1 MVFSA
6 YLDPSQFIDGD
17 QILVLNFGGLSEGWQ
32 MRVANTITIILF
44 SLMFIGCDNNNDNNN
59 KDVALTPASDCLWI
73 GPYIKENESLNF
85 GYLDTGAAYWIAI
98 YNLPEDGSHI
108 TLENQFP
115 YSRYMSFTS
124 YRVVGGVVDE
134 LTDREIIPNNGATN
148 PYVEGNP
155 RKDPSRGYLYKVSLG
170 DPPDDTGSN
179 SNNILYDGAAKAG
192 DPAVIIYRNYVPNT
206 GTDAAGDVGLPRV
219 TLNMADGTVLQGQ
232 DACDILH
239 INYTPPASLYP
250 ADDYANL
257 RGSSDPSL
265 NPPVFRA
272 SYTRDFQ
279 FQCNFGGDCTNN
291 PPRDNSGFPNA
302 DAAYMYA
309 FLSRQYGEVLVLR
322 GRIPRTPATLDGRD
336 TVFKEA
342 QLRYWSMCQYE
353 YYSQKVEACLF
364 DEQVKVNDD
373 GFFTIV
379 TSRSED
385 RPDNAQDDCGV
396 GFIPWSA
403 NGDGFGIVEG
413 RESYADDG
421 YLLVRNMLPA
431 PDFMQ
436 AIQNTSVSGDEAA
449 VLGEYLP
456 KGRYFSKAEFESLG
470 CNPWLVLPYD
480 GME

>member
-1 MVFSA
+1 MRFANAIPVLLA
-6 YLDPSQFIDGD
+6 LL
-17 QILVLNFGGLSEGWQ
+17 IL
-32 MRVANTITIILF
+32 
-44 SLMFIGCDNNNDNNN
+44 IGCDNDNDN
-59 KDVALTPASDCLWI
+59 KKADVALAPASDCLWI

-85 GYLDTGAAYWIAI
+85 AYLDTGAAYWIAI
-98 YNLPEDGSHI
+98 YNLPEEGSHI

-124 YRVVGGVVDE
+124 YRIIGGVVDT
-134 LTDREIIPNNGATN
+134 LTDREITPNNGATN
-148 PYVEGNP
+148 PYVDGNP
-155 RKDPSRGYLYKVSLG
+155 RSDPSRGYITTISLG

-179 SNNILYDGAAKAG
+179 SSNIFYDGTEKAG
-192 DPAVIIYRNYVPNT
+192 DPAVIIYRNYVSNT
-206 GTDAAGDVGLPRV
+206 GTDVGGDVGLPRV
-219 TLNMADGTVLQGQ
+219 TLHRADGSIVQGQ
-232 DACDILH
+232 EACDILH
-239 INYTPPASLYP
+239 IEYIPPASLYP
-250 ADDYANL
+250 ADYYGEL
-257 RGSSDPSL
+257 RGSADPSL
-265 NPPVFRA
+265 DPPVFRA
-272 SYTRDFQ
+272 SYTRSFQ
-279 FQCNFGGDCTNN
+279 FRCNFQGDCTNN

-322 GRIPRTPATLDGRD
+322 GRIPRTPQTLDGRD
-336 TVFKEA
+336 AVFKEE

-373 GFFTIV
+373 GYFAIV

-385 RPDNAQDDCGV
+385 RPDNAREDCGV
-396 GFIPWSA
+396 SFIPWSA

-413 RESYADDG
+413 RESYTDDG

-431 PDFMQ
+431 PDFNQ
-436 AIQNTSVSGDEAA
+436 AIQNTSVSGDEAE

-456 KGRYFSKAEFESLG
+456 KGQYFSRAEFEGLG
-470 CNPWLVLPYD
+470 CNPWLALPYE